1 MVNDRGGHDRCREKV
16 LLMAD
21 DNLFDTVIRGG
32 YCIGCGAC
40 AAVSDRIT
48 IRLNSLGMFEAAAE
62 SGMSGCDAAPLA
74 AVCPFSATAEDETVI
89 ARRLFAA
96 GPTAAEGDAAAWHKE
111 IGFHRR
117 TYVGHVAEGG
127 FRAEGSSGG
136 MASWIVLELM
146 NRGEIDGVIHVRPGG
161 APAEDNSLLFS
172 FAVSRTPEEVR
183 RGARSRYYPVT
194 LAGVLAE
201 IRKTPES
208 RFALVGIPCF
218 VKAARLLAE
227 QDPFFARAIRFHIGL
242 VCGHLKS
249 SAYAECLGWL
259 AGVAP
264 DDLEDVEFRR
274 KTPGQPANRYV
285 FTARSK
291 STNAEV
297 RLPTTRVAAGDWG
310 LGFFKYKA
318 CDACDDVFAETA
330 DIAIGDAWLPEYVDD
345 SRGTNIVIVRHAGL
359 VTLVENAI
367 ASARLAL
374 EPLAPERV
382 AESQRAGLRHR
393 REGLACRLHDAR
405 ARGEWSPPKRV
416 APTPPGRRPRRAAV
430 YRLREQVARESHAA
444 FAKAKAGSDLAIFNE
459 QMAPL
464 VAAYRARTRSPVLL
478 RAFWLAR
485 RIVLAV
491 IDRLSR

>member
-1 MVNDRGGHDRCREKV
+1 
-16 LLMAD
+16 MAD
-21 DNLFDTVIRGG
+21 DDLFDTVVRGG

-40 AAVSDRIT
+40 AAVSDRVT
-48 IRLNSLGMFEAAAE
+48 IRLTSLGMFEAAADNG
-62 SGMSGCDAAPLA
+62 SSTLDVAPMA
-74 AVCPFSATAEDETVI
+74 AVCPFSATADDETTI
-89 ARRLFAA
+89 ARRLFADQATDA
-96 GPTAAEGDAAAWHKE
+96 GMKPAEWHDE
-111 IGFHRR
+111 LGFHRR

-127 FRAEGSSGG
+127 FRDEGSSGG
-136 MASWIVLELM
+136 MASWIALELM
-146 NRGEIDGVIHVRPGG
+146 ARGEIDGVIHVRPSS
-161 APAEDNSLLFS
+161 APAEDGSLLFT
-172 FAVSRTPEEVR
+172 FAVSHTAEEVR

-201 IRKTPES
+201 IRKVPDA

-218 VKAARLLAE
+218 VKAARLLAK

-264 DDLEDVEFRR
+264 DDLEGVDFRR
-274 KTPGQPANRYV
+274 KTSGQPANHYV

-291 STNAEV
+291 STGAEV
-297 RLPTTRVAAGDWG
+297 TLPTTRVPAGDWG

-330 DIAIGDAWLPEYVDD
+330 DIAIGDAWLPEFVGD

-359 VTLVENAI
+359 VKLIEDAI
-367 ASARLAL
+367 AAGRLAL
-374 EPLAPERV
+374 EPLAADRA

-393 REGLACRLHDAR
+393 REGLACRLHDTR

-430 YRLREQVARESHAA
+430 YRLREQVARESHVA
-444 FAKAKAGSDLAIFNE
+444 FARAKAGGDLAIFNE

-485 RIVLAV
+485 RIVLAFV
-491 IDRLSR
+491 DRLSR